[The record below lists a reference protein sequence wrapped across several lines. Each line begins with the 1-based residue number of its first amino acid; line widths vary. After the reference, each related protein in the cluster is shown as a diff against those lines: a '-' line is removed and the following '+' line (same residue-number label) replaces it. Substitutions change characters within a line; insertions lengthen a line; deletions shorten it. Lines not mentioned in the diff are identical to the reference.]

1 VARER
6 KEEAPVDIMVPI
18 TPMLDMSFQ
27 LLSFFILTFHPM
39 PTEGQLS
46 INLPKLDATEKP
58 PPVEPLPPEEKT
70 DDYTITLNSSADGG
84 IANISLKGPTGGS
97 EDIRSSADLLVQL
110 KAITPPA
117 GKKREEGVSITVESA
132 DDLKYARLIEV
143 MDLCKRAGYDTV
155 NLMPLRKE
163 RQ

>member
-1 VARER
+1 MARTR
-6 KEEAPVDIMVPI
+6 KEEMPVDIMVPI

-46 INLPKLDATEKP
+46 INLPKLDATEQP
-58 PPVEPLPPEEKT
+58 PPVEPLPP
-70 DDYTITLNSSADGG
+70 DDKKDEYTIAVNSSADGG
-84 IANISLKGPTGGS
+84 VSNISLKGPSGS
-97 EDIRSSADLLVQL
+97 QDIKNLAELLDQL
-110 KAITPPA
+110 KAIAPPA
-117 GKKREEGVSITVESA
+117 GKKREEGVSITIESA
-132 DDLKYARLIEV
+132 DDLRYARLIDL
-143 MDLCKRAGYDTV
+143 MDLCKRAGYETV